1 MGFVMKVVAPV
12 SNTTPLYS
20 FTDGLIPSVTG
31 MNSVGKI
38 ITDDFI
44 DETRPSV

>member
-1 MGFVMKVVAPV
+1 MGFVMKAVAPV

-20 FTDGLIPSVTG
+20 FTDGLILLVTG
-31 MNSVGKI
+31 MNSGKI
-38 ITDDFI
+38 ITDGFI